1 MSMNLLVW
9 VGFFAAGIRLAVSI
23 GFAALGETISERAGI
38 LNVGI
43 EGIMLVGAF
52 LAVFGAVTTGLPW
65 GGVALALM
73 GGAMLGA
80 LHGFF
85 VISLRTDQVVSGIGI
100 VILGLGLS
108 SFLFRLTLG
117 KAQYSVPAFHNVD
130 LGPLSKLSF
139 VGPVFFSQNI
149 LVYVALAAT
158 LVLAWLLRRSAL
170 GLEWRACGEN
180 PDALAAAGVSVV
192 ARRYQAVILGGAF
205 AGIGGAYLAIAQ
217 INVFVE
223 NMVVGRGFIAIAC
236 VVFGRWRP
244 VGVMVAAL
252 GFGLAEAAQIR
263 LQTAYPDVPYQLFVA
278 LPYVLAIVALVGLAR
293 GAANPR
299 ALGQSYAGGR
309 G

>member
-1 MSMNLLVW
+1 MSLLVW

-52 LAVFGAVTTGLPW
+52 LAVFGAVTTGSPW
-65 GGVALALM
+65 GGIALALA
-73 GGAMLGA
+73 GGALLGA

-117 KAQYSVPAFHNVD
+117 KAQYSVPTFHNVD
-130 LGPLSKLSF
+130 LGPLSQLPF
-139 VGPVFFSQNI
+139 VGPVLFSQNV
-149 LVYVALAAT
+149 LVYVAFASALA
-158 LVLAWLLRRSAL
+158 LAWILRRSAI

-180 PDALAAAGVSVV
+180 PSAAAAAGVPVV

-205 AGIGGAYLAIAQ
+205 AGLGGAYLATAQ

-244 VGVMVAAL
+244 VGVMAAAL

-263 LQTAYPDVPYQLFVA
+263 LQTAFPDVPYQVFVA
-278 LPYVLAIVALVGLAR
+278 FPYVLAIVALVGLAR
-293 GAANPR
+293 GAATPR
-299 ALGQSYAGGR
+299 ALGQSYSGGR